1 MKVKN
6 DFSNYV
12 GLSAVV
18 AIVCAS
24 LYGWIANL
32 VKLWGMLDGS
42 VTGMMIGRA
51 VGVFFAPLGAFM
63 GYM

>member
-1 MKVKN
+1 MKIG
-6 DFSNYV
+6 NYV
-12 GLSAVV
+12 GISAVI
-18 AIVCAS
+18 AIFCAS

-32 VKLWGMLDGS
+32 VKLWGMLDGN
-42 VTGMMIGRA
+42 VTGGMMIGRA